1 MNSEGAAAS
10 PVSDMNDIRKRIR
23 VSLEQAH
30 VSGELEQVPALRK
43 APGASNVAAAQA
55 PASSHRPAE
64 SSAPT
69 DAPPRRSLPLA
80 ERLQLARCGPTL
92 IFDGVCNLCNASM
105 RWYFERLLEEDSVN
119 FMWAQHEDTQVL
131 LKELGISDIYKS
143 WAYLKDEIVY
153 RGSSAWFQA
162 MDHLCAPWRWL
173 GSFSNV
179 PPILREG
186 AYSIV
191 SSNRYS
197 MLGKSNACQVPPPG
211 MIQCFLHDPFVSAN
225 DEPASAEQLNAPDV
239 KQRLLIV
246 GCGSAGIQI
255 VRQLAHEFNVTLV
268 EPKDYYE
275 FTPGILRGLCDPQ
288 HLSTL
293 HLLLADAF
301 KNLPVT
307 HIRGQVVGLHDRHAE
322 VWLNGTSES
331 VEVPFDYVVVAAG
344 SQYAGNSLWKITGAP
359 GEESQFSLSGRA
371 AGLEQARKRLLELRD
386 RGGTVVMVGAG
397 LVGVELAAELA
408 DYIKGL
414 RLVLADLA
422 PSVLPVMSESA
433 QKHAKD
439 WLTKHGVELRLGVP
453 LPRGSDAEVAA
464 ALGLQGEVLVLGC
477 AGVSMRC
484 NFMAPLNCLNQ
495 KGEVRVNRAG
505 QVLSNSPSEKDVAVL
520 GPERAAVCGQGRIF
534 ALGDCVCVEDADRF
548 PKNVYPAE
556 AMSKVISSNLELA
569 KRVRCLRTCPGIL
582 HEIRASLQD
591 MTLCSLGPRDCI
603 FEMNGYAVATGFV
616 ATNMKHQI
624 EVTKMGEL
632 RNEWWGSFVWSMVPH
647 F

>member
-1 MNSEGAAAS
+1 MQPEGAAS
-10 PVSDMNDIRKRIR
+10 FPVPDVDDIRSRIR
-23 VSLEQAH
+23 VSLERAY
-30 VSGELEQVPALRK
+30 VSGELAEVQASIK
-43 APGASNVAAAQA
+43 APGTGKAADVQA
-55 PASSHRPAE
+55 PVESHRPAE
-64 SSAPT
+64 SCEPIN
-69 DAPPRRSLPLA
+69 APPRHALPLA
-80 ERLQLARCGPTL
+80 ERLQLARHGPTL

-105 RWYFERLLEEDSVN
+105 RWYFERLLEEGSVN

-143 WAYLKDEIVY
+143 WAYLQDEIVY

-173 GSFSNV
+173 GSFGNV

-186 AYSIV
+186 VYNVV

-197 MLGKSNACQVPPPG
+197 MMGKSNLCQAPPPG
-211 MIQCFLHDPFVSAN
+211 MIKRFLHDPYVAAS
-225 DEPASAEQLNAPDV
+225 DEPASDELPPDV
-239 KQRLLIV
+239 KQRLLVV

-255 VRQLAHEFNVTLV
+255 VRQLASDFDIILV
-268 EPKDYYE
+268 EPKDYFE
-275 FTPGILRGLCDPQ
+275 FTPGILRGLCDPE
-288 HLSTL
+288 HLGSL

-301 KNLPVT
+301 GNLPVT
-307 HIRGQVVGLHDRHAE
+307 HMRGQVVGLHERHAE

-331 VEVPFDYVVVAAG
+331 VEVPFDYAVVAAG

-371 AGLEQARKRLLELRD
+371 AGLEQARKRLLDLRD

-422 PSVLPVMSESA
+422 PTVLPVMSQSA
-433 QKHAKD
+433 QKHAAA
-439 WLTKHGVELRLGVP
+439 WLIEHGVELRLGMS
-453 LPRGSDAEVAA
+453 LPRGSDAEIAA
-464 ALGLQGEVLVLGC
+464 ALGLEGEVLVLGC

-484 NFMAPLNCLNQ
+484 NFMAPLNCLNN

-505 QVLSNSPSEKDVAVL
+505 QVLSNNPSDKDVAAL

-591 MTLCSLGPRDCI
+591 MTLCSLGPSDCI
-603 FEMNGYAVATGFV
+603 FEMNGYAMATGWV
-616 ATNMKHQI
+616 AMAMKHQI

-632 RNEWWGSFVWSMVPH
+632 RNEWWGSLVWSMVPH